1 MPSITLNFQAP
12 LNASCQVGDTAYSVP
27 TSEIGGF
34 TASTTA
40 VGSTDVENT
49 IIEVG
54 SIREIDGA
62 HTDSPTVIV
71 ESTLGYNDFGS
82 TNSYNKFIF
91 FSKDNKANL
100 SSPSGYF
107 ASVRFKNDDNR
118 YISELFSVTA
128 DVFGSSK

>member
-1 MPSITLNFQAP
+1 MPSITLNFTAP

-34 TASTTA
+34 TASTTP

-49 IIEVG
+49 IIELG

-62 HTDSPTVIV
+62 DTNSPVVIV
-71 ESTLGYNDFGS
+71 ESTLGYNDFPS
-82 TNSYNKFIF
+82 TSDYSKFIF

-100 SSPSGYF
+100 SSPLGYY
-107 ASVRFKNDDNR
+107 ASVLFKNNENR

-128 DVFGSSK
+128 DTFGSSK